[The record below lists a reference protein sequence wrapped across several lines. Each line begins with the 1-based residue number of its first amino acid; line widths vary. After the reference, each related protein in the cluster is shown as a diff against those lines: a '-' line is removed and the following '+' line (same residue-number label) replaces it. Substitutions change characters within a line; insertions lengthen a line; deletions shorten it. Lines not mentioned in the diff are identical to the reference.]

1 MIRFENLTKGYWV
14 RGQWKTVIDNLNA
27 TLPTGKSLAL
37 LGRNGAGKSTLM
49 RMIAGNER
57 PTSGRI
63 LTDGTISWPVGY
75 GGSFHPDLTG
85 MQNTRFIARVYGVD
99 TEELVAFVED
109 FAEIGE
115 HFHMPVRTY
124 SSGMRSRLTFGISMG
139 IPFDTYLVDEVT
151 AVGDARFRLKSQAVF
166 RARMANA
173 SAVVVSHNTKDLF
186 AFCDAA
192 VVLYDGKLQ
201 FFDRLYD
208 GIKLHEELMALP
220 PKAA

>member
-27 TLPTGKSLAL
+27 TMPTGKSLAL
-37 LGRNGAGKSTLM
+37 LGRNGAGKTTLM

-75 GGSFHPDLTG
+75 GGSFHADLTG

-173 SAVVVSHNTKDLF
+173 SAVVVSHNTKDLY

>member
-27 TLPTGKSLAL
+27 TMPTGKSLAL
-37 LGRNGAGKSTLM
+37 LGRNGAGKTTLM

-173 SAVVVSHNTKDLF
+173 SAVVVSHNTKDLY

>member
-37 LGRNGAGKSTLM
+37 LGRNGAGKTTLM

-173 SAVVVSHNTKDLF
+173 SAVVVSHNTKDLY

-192 VVLYDGKLQ
+192 VVLYDGK
-201 FFDRLYD
+201 
-208 GIKLHEELMALP
+208 
-220 PKAA
+220 